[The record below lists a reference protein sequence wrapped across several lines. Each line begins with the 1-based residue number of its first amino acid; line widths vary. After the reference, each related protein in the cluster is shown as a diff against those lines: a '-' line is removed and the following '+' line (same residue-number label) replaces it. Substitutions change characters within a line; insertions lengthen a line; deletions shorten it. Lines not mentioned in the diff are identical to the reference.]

1 VETKTGELTLTY
13 ASQVHLAVV
22 EIDEATGHTE
32 ILEYVAID
40 ECGRRINPQI
50 VEGQVHGAT
59 AHGIGAALHESFVY
73 DEDSGQ
79 LLSGNFYDY
88 HAATA
93 LDVPLMLTG
102 EIECP
107 SPRSPNGA
115 KGMGEGGGAPL
126 STLCAAF
133 QDALG
138 AGGPIVDDTH
148 NPSER
153 IWRMLRAG
161 SEAPRGVEVLSR

>member
-1 VETKTGELTLTY
+1 
-13 ASQVHLAVV
+13 
-22 EIDEATGHTE
+22 
-32 ILEYVAID
+32 
-40 ECGRRINPQI
+40 
-50 VEGQVHGAT
+50 
-59 AHGIGAALHESFVY
+59 
-73 DEDSGQ
+73 
-79 LLSGNFYDY
+79 
-88 HAATA
+88 
-93 LDVPLMLTG
+93 MLTG

-126 STLCAAF
+126 STLCSAF

-138 AGGPIVDDTH
+138 TDGPIVTDTH

-161 SEAPRGVEVLSR
+161 AEEPRGVEVQSR